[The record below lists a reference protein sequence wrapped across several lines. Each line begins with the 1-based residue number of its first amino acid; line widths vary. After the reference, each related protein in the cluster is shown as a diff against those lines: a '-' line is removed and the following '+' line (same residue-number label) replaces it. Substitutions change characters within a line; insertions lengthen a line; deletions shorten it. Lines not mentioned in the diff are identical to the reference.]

1 MFSKGLGIL
10 SYLLLPFLTDY
21 SKKTAMIFQ
30 VISFSKKTSFR
41 DFSQHK
47 KLAKTC
53 NYEIF
58 DLDEFFSIFSCTSY
72 NFWFMKKIFIL
83 LSRVCFVKIS

>member
-30 VISFSKKTSFR
+30 VISFLKKTSFR

-53 NYEIF
+53 NYEIL
-58 DLDEFFSIFSCTSY
+58 DLDNFFSIFSCTSY
-72 NFWFMKKIFIL
+72 NFSFMKKIFCL
-83 LSRVCFVKIS
+83 KFVL